1 MRKKEQLNIPRL
13 GWKGELP
20 EGLPEP
26 VITHGEQKITV
37 DPPKVGDRVSIP
49 RLDIV
54 GEVVE
59 IKEVAVEDPDT
70 EKTE

>member
-1 MRKKEQLNIPRL
+1 MEGKKFSIPRL
-13 GWKGELP
+13 GWEGKLP

-26 VITHGEQKITV
+26 VITHGERVITV
-37 DPPKVGDRVSIP
+37 NPPEVGDRVSIP
-49 RLDIV
+49 RLDIS

-59 IKEVAVEDPDT
+59 IKEVAVEGPNT